1 MDPRPAVAA
10 APQSVFKLP
19 NMAGP
24 RLHFQMN
31 CPKPIQDTKFMET
44 P

>member
-1 MDPRPAVAA
+1 MDQRPTVAA
-10 APQSVFKLP
+10 APQPAFKLP

-24 RLHFQMN
+24 RLHFQTN
-31 CPKPIQDTKFMET
+31 CPKPIQNTKFMET